1 MRESEDL
8 IESARKVAEERL
20 YKCQKAKMKDWSS
33 MKRRT
38 QRFTGLHL
46 STNEAKSGDSTD
58 IHGGL
63 I

>member
-1 MRESEDL
+1 VSEG
-8 IESARKVAEERL
+8 ENERL
-20 YKCQKAKMKDWSS
+20 EFYE
-33 MKRRT
+33 KRRT

-63 I
+63 K